1 MEMELHAV
9 NAAAATPTC
18 FAAYFIAQQTEELH
32 YSCSI
37 CCMQFHFYCNSF
49 FLNLGTGG
57 LCNLAQ
63 EGRSF
68 FFFAWEYCFFTYY
81 VYYFHFVFVRRKKL
95 LYNFWTFCGLI
106 LWCFVLVFKYNF
118 RIYDLMGIRLILEST
133 WWSNSKSFQMG
144 HSFASLISLVVVL
157 K

>member
-68 FFFAWEYCFFTYY
+68 FF
-81 VYYFHFVFVRRKKL
+81 L
-95 LYNFWTFCGLI
+95 
-106 LWCFVLVFKYNF
+106 
-118 RIYDLMGIRLILEST
+118 LESIVFLHIMFIIFT
-133 WWSNSKSFQMG
+133 LFLFEERSSFIIFG
-144 HSFASLISLVVVL
+144 LFVGLSCGVL
-157 K
+157 F